1 MKKRKS
7 RTARTSHHLPVF
19 NEVQHHLL
27 LHVKN
32 PPFELL
38 CQSHEAEKQRSR
50 HPKNVIYHQF
60 SRHKAFLFPP
70 RKTSRKSRQA
80 TDNMQVTQVAS
91 VL

>member
-19 NEVQHHLL
+19 SEAQHHLL

-32 PPFELL
+32 LPSELL
-38 CQSHEAEKQRSR
+38 CQSPEAENRRLR
-50 HPKNVIYHQF
+50 HPKNVIYHPF
-60 SRHKAFLFPP
+60 SQHKAFLFLP

-80 TDNMQVTQVAS
+80 TDNMQVTRVAS
-91 VL
+91 EL